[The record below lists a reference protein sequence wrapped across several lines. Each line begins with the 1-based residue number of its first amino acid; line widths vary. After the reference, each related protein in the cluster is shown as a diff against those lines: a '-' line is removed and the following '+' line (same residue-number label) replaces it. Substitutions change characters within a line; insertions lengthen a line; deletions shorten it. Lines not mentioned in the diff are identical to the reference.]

1 MIDIQW
7 KNKQGKVRITSLK
20 PETASRYIIV
30 LQMAGFEW
38 KIV

>member
-7 KNKQGKVRITSLK
+7 TNKAGKTRITSFRPK
-20 PETASRYIIV
+20 VASRFIIV